1 MIRLQ
6 ITDNHH
12 DWKCI
17 QECFVDDASLG
28 SEELDTAKKDLER
41 IANIKI
47 GELSLEGNTNLLVF
61 PRDLHRYG
69 DEISENC
76 IISMRNDEISTGNIM
91 GFVGVNDTQLNIKS
105 RFAKKDGEDYF
116 LHYML
121 QKVFAINLFDIK
133 HTTRQ
138 EDIFDFLLYLFPH
151 FLKKALAQGLF
162 KKYRRFEYND
172 ANIRGPIDVNRHIR
186 ENIPF
191 RGTVAYS
198 TREHS
203 YDNEVTQLVRHA
215 IEYIRT
221 KEHGAI
227 ILNNDPE
234 TRSCITQITLATQSY
249 NVRERMKVI
258 NQNLR
263 PIRHPYYSAYTDLQ
277 NLCLRILRHESI
289 KYGQEKDKVYG
300 VLFDG
305 AWLWEEYL
313 NTIFVK
319 YQLGITHAENKMGK
333 NGINLYENGR
343 KCYYPDFYKQIPE
356 DEKGEKSFV
365 LDAKYKRLGKSVAVD
380 EQESCD
386 LNNTISIGRDD
397 LFQMI
402 TYMHVL
408 PAIHCALV
416 YPLERN
422 ELSHST
428 VFKAV
433 PRELMGFGGNITGF
447 GIPIPEILPEHN
459 YSNFCESMKS
469 IELSLK
475 GEVENITFSKNNPN

>member
-1 MIRLQ
+1 MNNLR
-6 ITDNHH
+6 ITDNHEAVRLDAPTDLLYWH
-12 DWKCI
+12 N
-17 QECFVDDASLG
+17 FDDY
-28 SEELDTAKKDLER
+28 DVVKKDLVC
-41 IANIKI
+41 ISNKQI
-47 GELSLEGNTNLLVF
+47 GNLTLEDNPNLLVF

-69 DEISENC
+69 DEISESY
-76 IISMRNDEISTGNIM
+76 IIAMRNDEISTGNIM
-91 GFVGVNDTQLNIKS
+91 GFVGVNDTQLDIKS
-105 RFAKKDGEDYF
+105 RFAKVDEDDYF

-121 QKVFAINLFDIK
+121 QNVFSINLFDIK

-203 YDNEVTQLVRHA
+203 YDNEVTQLVRHT

-234 TRSCITQITLATQSY
+234 TKSCITQITLATQSY
-249 NVRERMKVI
+249 NVQERMKVI

-263 PIRHPYYSAYTDLQ
+263 PIRHPYFSAYTDLQ
-277 NLCLRILRHESI
+277 NLCLRILRHESL

-313 NTIFVK
+313 NTILKPCGFK
-319 YQLGITHAENKMGK
+319 HPENKKQKGGFRMFK
-333 NGINLYENGR
+333 NELDDDAINKNSRRL
-343 KCYYPDFYKQIPE
+343 YPDFWK
-356 DEKGEKSFV
+356 DSFI
-365 LDAKYKRLGKSVAVD
+365 LDAKYKHLNAGVGR
-380 EQESCD
+380 ED
-386 LNNTISIGRDD
+386 LY
-397 LFQMI
+397 QVV
-402 TYMHVL
+402 TYMYCKKASAGGYIFPYEKSEKPIVYQLEGHEGSMHIIPFYV
-408 PAIHCALV
+408 PQKPIDANDRQWKWTNFVEGIEESEGALISV
-416 YPLERN
+416 
-422 ELSHST
+422 
-428 VFKAV
+428 V
-433 PRELMGFGGNITGF
+433 
-447 GIPIPEILPEHN
+447 
-459 YSNFCESMKS
+459 
-469 IELSLK
+469 
-475 GEVENITFSKNNPN
+475 SKD

>member
-1 MIRLQ
+1 MSLIQ
-6 ITDNHH
+6 ITDNSRSKVP
-12 DWKCI
+12 DSDK
-17 QECFVDDASLG
+17 ASL
-28 SEELDTAKKDLER
+28 LK
-41 IANIKI
+41 IADIKI
-47 GELSLEGNTNLLVF
+47 GELSLEDNPNLLVF

-91 GFVGVNDTQLNIKS
+91 GFVGVNDTQLDIKS

-121 QKVFAINLFDIK
+121 QKVFAINLLDIK

-203 YDNEVTQLVRHA
+203 YDNEVTQLVRHT

-221 KEHGAI
+221 KEFGAI

-234 TRSCITQITLATQSY
+234 TKNCVMQINLATQSY

-263 PIRHPYYSAYTDLQ
+263 PVRHPYFSAYTELQ
-277 NLCLRILRHESI
+277 NLCLRILRHESL

-313 NTIFVK
+313 NTILRPLEFNHPQNK
-319 YQLGITHAENKMGK
+319 NQIDGFRMFENKSGDDAIGK
-333 NGINLYENGR
+333 NSRRL
-343 KCYYPDFYKQIPE
+343 YPDFWKDDFI
-356 DEKGEKSFV
+356 
-365 LDAKYKRLGKSVAVD
+365 LDAKYKH
-380 EQESCD
+380 
-386 LNNTISIGRDD
+386 LNNGVGRED
-397 LFQMI
+397 LYQVV
-402 TYMHVL
+402 TYMYCKKARHGG
-408 PAIHCALV
+408 
-416 YPLERN
+416 Y
-422 ELSHST
+422 
-428 VFKAV
+428 VF
-433 PRELMGFGGNITGF
+433 P
-447 GIPIPEILPEHN
+447 
-459 YSNFCESMKS
+459 YESMDDPMHYKLVGYGGFMHIIPFYVPQKPIDVNDNSWEWTNFVEGIEKS
-469 IELSLK
+469 EKRLIGIS
-475 GEVENITFSKNNPN
+475 NNPFEKEDDQVTS

>member
-1 MIRLQ
+1 MSLIQ
-6 ITDNHH
+6 IADNSRNKVP
-12 DWKCI
+12 DSDK
-17 QECFVDDASLG
+17 ASL
-28 SEELDTAKKDLER
+28 LK
-41 IANIKI
+41 IADIKI
-47 GELSLEGNTNLLVF
+47 GELSLEDNPNLLVF
-61 PRDLHRYG
+61 PRDLHHYG
-69 DEISENC
+69 DEISESC
-76 IISMRNDEISTGNIM
+76 IIALRDDEISTGNIM
-91 GFVGVNDTQLNIKS
+91 GFVGVNDTQLDIKS
-105 RFAKKDGEDYF
+105 RFAKVDEDDYF

-121 QKVFAINLFDIK
+121 QKVFSINLFDIK

-172 ANIRGPIDVNRHIR
+172 ANIRGPIDVNRHVR

-203 YDNEVTQLVRHA
+203 YDNEVTQLVRHT

-234 TRSCITQITLATQSY
+234 TKSCITQISLATQSY

-263 PIRHPYYSAYTDLQ
+263 PIRHPYFSAYTDLQ
-277 NLCLRILRHESI
+277 NLCLRILRHESL

-313 NTIFVK
+313 NTILKPCGFK
-319 YQLGITHAENKMGK
+319 HPENKSHKGGLKMFQKDAENEAISK
-333 NGINLYENGR
+333 NSR
-343 KCYYPDFYKQIPE
+343 KLYPDFWKDNFI
-356 DEKGEKSFV
+356 
-365 LDAKYKRLGKSVAVD
+365 LDAKYKH
-380 EQESCD
+380 
-386 LNNTISIGRDD
+386 LNNGVGRED
-397 LFQMI
+397 LYQVV
-402 TYMHVL
+402 TYMY
-408 PAIHCALV
+408 CAKAANGAYV
-416 YPLERN
+416 YPYEKDDEYVKYQLD
-422 ELSHST
+422 
-428 VFKAV
+428 
-433 PRELMGFGGNITGF
+433 GYGGYIHVIPLYIPQSEKEFTKFVNNI
-447 GIPIPEILPEHN
+447 E
-459 YSNFCESMKS
+459 KS
-469 IELSLK
+469 
-475 GEVENITFSKNNPN
+475 ENILRETCK

>member
-47 GELSLEGNTNLLVF
+47 GELSLEDNTNLLVF

-76 IISMRNDEISTGNIM
+76 IISMRDDEISTGNIM
-91 GFVGVNDTQLNIKS
+91 GFVGVKETQLDIKS
-105 RFAKKDGEDYF
+105 RFAKEDEDDYF

-121 QKVFAINLFDIK
+121 QKVFSINLFDIK

-277 NLCLRILRHESI
+277 NLCLRILRHESL

-313 NTIFVK
+313 AILLKDKFNHYLKNSGKKFYLFQHNNHNIQQIIPDYISIDRTVVADAK
-319 YQLGITHAENKMGK
+319 YIPLDK
-333 NGINLYENGR
+333 NDTY
-343 KCYYPDFYKQIPE
+343 
-356 DEKGEKSFV
+356 GEKSER
-365 LDAKYKRLGKSVAVD
+365 ATAIYYK
-380 EQESCD
+380 
-386 LNNTISIGRDD
+386 T
-397 LFQMI
+397 I
-402 TYMHVL
+402 TYMYRFNTTIGYL
-408 PAIHCALV
+408 FYPNPDSTEKTALKING
-416 YPLERN
+416 ESGG
-422 ELSHST
+422 ELIKLGFHIPSGCEN
-428 VFKAV
+428 FKSFVKTINDA
-433 PRELMGFGGNITGF
+433 EDSFLK
-447 GIPIPEILPEHN
+447 EIKE
-459 YSNFCESMKS
+459 
-469 IELSLK
+469 
-475 GEVENITFSKNNPN
+475 

>member
-1 MIRLQ
+1 MRLK
-6 ITDNHH
+6 INDNTTRTLS
-12 DWKCI
+12 DK
-17 QECFVDDASLG
+17 ERYSAKPDLG
-28 SEELDTAKKDLER
+28 R

-47 GELSLEGNTNLLVF
+47 GELALEDNPNLLVF

-69 DEISENC
+69 DEISESH
-76 IISMRNDEISTGNIM
+76 IISMRGDEISTGNIM
-91 GFVGVNDTQLNIKS
+91 GFVGVNDTQLDIKS
-105 RFAKKDGEDYF
+105 RFAKVDEDDYF

-121 QKVFAINLFDIK
+121 QKVFSINLFDIK

-203 YDNEVTQLVRHA
+203 YDNEVTQLVRHT

-221 KEHGAI
+221 KEFGAN

-234 TRSCITQITLATQSY
+234 TKNCVMQINLATQSY
-249 NVRERMKVI
+249 NVRERVKVI

-277 NLCLRILRHESI
+277 NLCLRILRHESL
-289 KYGQEKDKVYG
+289 KYGQEKGKVYG

-313 NTIFVK
+313 NTILKPCGFK
-319 YQLGITHAENKMGK
+319 HPENKSHKGGLKMFQKDAENEAISK
-333 NGINLYENGR
+333 NSR
-343 KCYYPDFYKQIPE
+343 KLYPDFWKDNFI
-356 DEKGEKSFV
+356 
-365 LDAKYKRLGKSVAVD
+365 LDAKYKHLNAGVGR
-380 EQESCD
+380 ED
-386 LNNTISIGRDD
+386 LY
-397 LFQMI
+397 QVV
-402 TYMHVL
+402 TYMYCKKARHGG
-408 PAIHCALV
+408 
-416 YPLERN
+416 Y
-422 ELSHST
+422 
-428 VFKAV
+428 VF
-433 PRELMGFGGNITGF
+433 P
-447 GIPIPEILPEHN
+447 
-459 YSNFCESMKS
+459 YESMDDPMHYKLVGYGGFMHIIPFYVPQKPIDVNDNPWKWTNFVEGIEKS
-469 IELSLK
+469 EKRLI
-475 GEVENITFSKNNPN
+475 ENIQ

>member
-1 MIRLQ
+1 MSLIQ
-6 ITDNHH
+6 IADNSRNKVP
-12 DWKCI
+12 DSDK
-17 QECFVDDASLG
+17 ASL
-28 SEELDTAKKDLER
+28 LK
-41 IANIKI
+41 IADIKI
-47 GELSLEGNTNLLVF
+47 GELSLEDTPNLLVF

-69 DEISENC
+69 DEISESC
-76 IISMRNDEISTGNIM
+76 IIAMRDDEISTGNIM
-91 GFVGVNDTQLNIKS
+91 GFVGVNDTQLDIKS
-105 RFAKKDGEDYF
+105 RFAKVDEDDYF

-121 QKVFAINLFDIK
+121 QKVFSINLFDIK

-203 YDNEVTQLVRHA
+203 YDNEITQLVRHT

-234 TRSCITQITLATQSY
+234 TKSCITQISLATQSY

-263 PIRHPYYSAYTDLQ
+263 PIRHPYFSAYTDLQ
-277 NLCLRILRHESI
+277 NLCLRILRHESL

-313 NTIFVK
+313 NTILKPCGFK
-319 YQLGITHAENKMGK
+319 HPENKSHKGGLKMFQKDAENEAISK
-333 NGINLYENGR
+333 NSR
-343 KCYYPDFYKQIPE
+343 KLYPDFWKDNFI
-356 DEKGEKSFV
+356 
-365 LDAKYKRLGKSVAVD
+365 LDAKYKH
-380 EQESCD
+380 
-386 LNNTISIGRDD
+386 LNNGVGRED
-397 LFQMI
+397 LYQVV
-402 TYMHVL
+402 TYMY
-408 PAIHCALV
+408 CAKAANGAYV
-416 YPLERN
+416 YPYEKDDEYVKYQLD
-422 ELSHST
+422 
-428 VFKAV
+428 
-433 PRELMGFGGNITGF
+433 GYGGYIHVIPLYIPQSEKEFTKFVNNI
-447 GIPIPEILPEHN
+447 E
-459 YSNFCESMKS
+459 KS
-469 IELSLK
+469 
-475 GEVENITFSKNNPN
+475 ENILRETCK

>member
-1 MIRLQ
+1 MSLIQ
-6 ITDNHH
+6 ITDNSRSKVP
-12 DWKCI
+12 DSDK
-17 QECFVDDASLG
+17 ASLLKI
-28 SEELDTAKKDLER
+28 SD
-41 IANIKI
+41 IKI
-47 GELSLEGNTNLLVF
+47 GELSLDDNPNLLVF

-76 IISMRNDEISTGNIM
+76 IISMRDDEISTGNIM
-91 GFVGVNDTQLNIKS
+91 GFVGVNDTQLDIKS
-105 RFAKKDGEDYF
+105 RFAKDDGEDYF

-121 QKVFAINLFDIK
+121 QKVFSINLFDIK

-151 FLKKALAQGLF
+151 FLKKALSQGLF

-191 RGTVAYS
+191 RGAVAYS

-203 YDNEVTQLVRHA
+203 YDNEVTQLVRHT

-221 KEHGAI
+221 KEHGGT

-234 TRSCITQITLATQSY
+234 TKSCITQITLATQSY

-263 PIRHPYYSAYTDLQ
+263 PIRHPYFSAYTDLQ
-277 NLCLRILRHESI
+277 NLCLRILRHESL

-313 NTIFVK
+313 NTILKKSGFR
-319 YQLGITHAENKMGK
+319 HPENKRHKGGLRMFK
-333 NGINLYENGR
+333 NEAEDETISKNSRRL
-343 KCYYPDFYKQIPE
+343 YPDFWKKDFI
-356 DEKGEKSFV
+356 
-365 LDAKYKRLGKSVAVD
+365 LDAKYKRLHNGVAREDLYQVVSYMYSTKS
-380 EQESCD
+380 
-386 LNNTISIGRDD
+386 NNGG
-397 LFQMI
+397 F
-402 TYMHVL
+402 
-408 PAIHCALV
+408 V
-416 YPLERN
+416 YPSETKQDTINYHLAGYGGIMHIIGLRVSHGVSDFKDYVKEMN
-422 ELSHST
+422 ESEKIIQL
-428 VFKAV
+428 
-433 PRELMGFGGNITGF
+433 L
-447 GIPIPEILPEHN
+447 
-459 YSNFCESMKS
+459 
-469 IELSLK
+469 
-475 GEVENITFSKNNPN
+475 

>member
-12 DWKCI
+12 DGKCI

-47 GELSLEGNTNLLVF
+47 GELSLEDNPNLLVF

-76 IISMRNDEISTGNIM
+76 IISMRDDEISTGNIM
-91 GFVGVNDTQLNIKS
+91 GFVGVNDTQLDIKS
-105 RFAKKDGEDYF
+105 RFAKVDEDDYF

-121 QKVFAINLFDIK
+121 QKVFSINLFDIK
-133 HTTRQ
+133 HTIRQ

-172 ANIRGPIDVNRHIR
+172 ANIRGPIDVNRYIR

-203 YDNEVTQLVRHA
+203 YDNEVTHLVRHA

-234 TRSCITQITLATQSY
+234 TKSCITQITLATQSY

-263 PIRHPYYSAYTDLQ
+263 PIRHPYFSAYTDLQ
-277 NLCLRILRHESI
+277 NLCLRILRHESL

-313 NTIFVK
+313 AIVLKEKYNHFTKKFGPKFWLFNHNNKNSQQIIPDYLSKDGTVVADAKYIPLNKQLSYGENSEKATAIYYKTITYMYRFSTK
-319 YQLGITHAENKMGK
+319 ISYLF
-333 NGINLYENGR
+333 
-343 KCYYPDFYKQIPE
+343 YPYPE
-356 DEKGEKSFV
+356 DESENIVEEFNIV
-365 LDAKYKRLGKSVAVD
+365 ETDAKLIKCGLKIPANCKTFLEFIQRVKDFEKIFL
-380 EQESCD
+380 
-386 LNNTISIGRDD
+386 TSIPPSR
-397 LFQMI
+397 
-402 TYMHVL
+402 
-408 PAIHCALV
+408 
-416 YPLERN
+416 
-422 ELSHST
+422 
-428 VFKAV
+428 
-433 PRELMGFGGNITGF
+433 
-447 GIPIPEILPEHN
+447 
-459 YSNFCESMKS
+459 
-469 IELSLK
+469 
-475 GEVENITFSKNNPN
+475 FSAG

>member
-1 MIRLQ
+1 MMRVKIN
-6 ITDNHH
+6 DNTTR
-12 DWKCI
+12 K
-17 QECFVDDASLG
+17 L
-28 SEELDTAKKDLER
+28 SEEEISSAKPDLER
-41 IANIKI
+41 IADIKI
-47 GELSLEGNTNLLVF
+47 GELSLEDNPNLLVF

-91 GFVGVNDTQLNIKS
+91 GFVGVNDTQLDIKS
-105 RFAKKDGEDYF
+105 RFAKVDEDDYF

-121 QKVFAINLFDIK
+121 QKVFSINLFNIK

-234 TRSCITQITLATQSY
+234 TKSCITQITLATQSY

-277 NLCLRILRHESI
+277 NLCLRILHHESL

-313 NTIFVK
+313 AIVLKEKYNHFTKKFGPKFWLFNHNNKNSQQIIPDYLSKDGTVVADAKYIPLNKQLSYGENSEKATAIYYKTITYMYRFSTK
-319 YQLGITHAENKMGK
+319 ISYLF
-333 NGINLYENGR
+333 
-343 KCYYPDFYKQIPE
+343 YPYPE
-356 DEKGEKSFV
+356 DESENIVEEFNIV
-365 LDAKYKRLGKSVAVD
+365 ETDAKLIKCGLKIPANCKTFLEFIQRVKDFEKIFL
-380 EQESCD
+380 
-386 LNNTISIGRDD
+386 TSIPPLR
-397 LFQMI
+397 F
-402 TYMHVL
+402 
-408 PAIHCALV
+408 PA
-416 YPLERN
+416 
-422 ELSHST
+422 
-428 VFKAV
+428 
-433 PRELMGFGGNITGF
+433 G
-447 GIPIPEILPEHN
+447 
-459 YSNFCESMKS
+459 
-469 IELSLK
+469 
-475 GEVENITFSKNNPN
+475 

>member
-1 MIRLQ
+1 MSQ
-6 ITDNHH
+6 ITTTDNSNKKI
-12 DWKCI
+12 DSESDLQNLAKIADI
-17 QECFVDDASLG
+17 QI
-28 SEELDTAKKDLER
+28 KDLKLDD
-41 IANIKI
+41 NP
-47 GELSLEGNTNLLVF
+47 NLLVF

-69 DEISENC
+69 DEISENN
-76 IISMRNDEISTGNIM
+76 IINIQDDKIATGNIM
-91 GFVGVNDTQLNIKS
+91 GFVGVNDTQLDIKS
-105 RFAKKDGEDYF
+105 RFAKEDGDDYF

-121 QKVFAINLFDIK
+121 QKVFSINLFDIK

-151 FLKKALAQGLF
+151 FLKKALSQGLF
-162 KKYRRFEYND
+162 KKYRRYEYND

-203 YDNEVTQLVRHA
+203 YDNEVTQLLRHT

-234 TRSCITQITLATQSY
+234 IKSCVTQITLATQSY
-249 NVRERMKVI
+249 NVRERVKVI

-313 NTIFVK
+313 NTILKKCGFK
-319 YQLGITHAENKMGK
+319 HPENKKHKDGFYMFEEK
-333 NGINLYENGR
+333 AEDDEISWNSRRL
-343 KCYYPDFYKQIPE
+343 YPDFWKYNFI
-356 DEKGEKSFV
+356 
-365 LDAKYKRLGKSVAVD
+365 LDAKYKRINKDVAR
-380 EQESCD
+380 ED
-386 LNNTISIGRDD
+386 LY
-397 LFQMI
+397 QVV
-402 TYMHVL
+402 TYMY
-408 PAIHCALV
+408 CKEFNNGGFV
-416 YPLERN
+416 YPYDTEFNNGDFVYPDEKN
-422 ELSHST
+422 EDSAKYQLKGYKGYIH
-428 VFKAV
+428 
-433 PRELMGFGGNITGF
+433 L
-447 GIPIPEILPEHN
+447 LPFHVQS
-459 YSNFCESMKS
+459 SNEYESFIKS
-469 IELSLK
+469 IKQSEESIAERIREIQK
-475 GEVENITFSKNNPN
+475 

>member
-1 MIRLQ
+1 MNNLR
-6 ITDNHH
+6 ITDNHEAVRLDAPPDSRYWH
-12 DWKCI
+12 N
-17 QECFVDDASLG
+17 FDDY
-28 SEELDTAKKDLER
+28 DVVKKDLVC
-41 IANIKI
+41 ISNKQI
-47 GELSLEGNTNLLVF
+47 GNLTLEDNPNLLVF

-91 GFVGVNDTQLNIKS
+91 GFVGVNDTQLDIKS
-105 RFAKKDGEDYF
+105 RFAKVDEDDYF

-121 QKVFAINLFDIK
+121 QKVFSINLFDIK

-151 FLKKALAQGLF
+151 FLKKALSQGLF

-234 TRSCITQITLATQSY
+234 TKSCITQITLATQSY

-263 PIRHPYYSAYTDLQ
+263 PIRHPYFSAYTDLQ
-277 NLCLRILRHESI
+277 NLCLRILRHESL

-313 NTIFVK
+313 NKIFIEHK
-319 YQLGITHAENKMGK
+319 LDIIHAENRTGK
-333 NGINLYENGR
+333 NGIQLYKGSN
-343 KCYYPDFYKQIPE
+343 KYFPDFYRKTK
-356 DEKGEKSFV
+356 DDNDGDLSFV
-365 LDAKYKRLGKSVAVD
+365 LDAKYKRLGKNSAID
-380 EQESCD
+380 EQNGT
-386 LNNTISIGRDD
+386 NNVSISRDD

-402 TYMHVL
+402 TYLHVL
-408 PAIHCALV
+408 PAKKCALI
-416 YPLERN
+416 YPIEPN
-422 ELSHST
+422 ETSNCEIVESS
-428 VFKAV
+428 
-433 PRELMGFGGNITGF
+433 PRELNGLGGEIYGIGLRVPKILSGQKYSDFCVSMYGRKTG
-447 GIPIPEILPEHN
+447 IEKKLIETLNEWIN
-459 YSNFCESMKS
+459 NSNKT
-469 IELSLK
+469 
-475 GEVENITFSKNNPN
+475 N

>member
-1 MIRLQ
+1 MSQ
-6 ITDNHH
+6 ITTTDNSNKKI
-12 DWKCI
+12 DSESDLQNLAKIADI
-17 QECFVDDASLG
+17 QI
-28 SEELDTAKKDLER
+28 KDLKLDD
-41 IANIKI
+41 NP
-47 GELSLEGNTNLLVF
+47 NLLVF

-69 DEISENC
+69 DEISENN
-76 IISMRNDEISTGNIM
+76 IINIQGDKIATGNIM
-91 GFVGVNDTQLNIKS
+91 GFVGVNDTQLDIKS
-105 RFAKKDGEDYF
+105 RFAKEDGDDYF

-121 QKVFAINLFDIK
+121 QKVFSINLFDIK

-151 FLKKALAQGLF
+151 FLKKALSQGLF
-162 KKYRRFEYND
+162 KKYRRYEYND

-203 YDNEVTQLVRHA
+203 YDNEVTQLLRHT

-234 TRSCITQITLATQSY
+234 TKSCITQITLATQSY
-249 NVRERMKVI
+249 NVRERVKVI

-313 NTIFVK
+313 NTILKKCGFK
-319 YQLGITHAENKMGK
+319 HPENKKHKGGFNMFEEEAEDDEISR
-333 NGINLYENGR
+333 NSRRL
-343 KCYYPDFYKQIPE
+343 YPDFWNDNFI
-356 DEKGEKSFV
+356 
-365 LDAKYKRLGKSVAVD
+365 LDAKYKRLNKDKDVAR
-380 EQESCD
+380 ED
-386 LNNTISIGRDD
+386 LY
-397 LFQMI
+397 QVV
-402 TYMHVL
+402 TYMY
-408 PAIHCALV
+408 CTEFNNGGFV
-416 YPLERN
+416 YPDN
-422 ELSHST
+422 EDSAKDEKNEDSAKYQLKGYKGYIHLLP
-428 VFKAV
+428 FHV
-433 PRELMGFGGNITGF
+433 PQS
-447 GIPIPEILPEHN
+447 
-459 YSNFCESMKS
+459 SNEYESFIKS
-469 IELSLK
+469 IKESEESIAERIREIQK
-475 GEVENITFSKNNPN
+475 